1 MTDHHPQTSR
11 PVGPPPT
18 ARQQRYLRRLALERG
33 VSFVPPRTCFE
44 ASRTIDQLLGR
55 SPDSR
60 ADRRR
65 EIRAVQDDLARGDGD
80 AARVRQDE
88 VSGYGSNC
96 RWSHRVHDE

>member
-1 MTDHHPQTSR
+1 MTDHHPQTSQ

-18 ARQQRYLRRLALERG
+18 PRQQRYLRQLALERG

-55 SPDSR
+55 SPQLR

-65 EIRAVQDDLARGDGD
+65 ETRAVQDDLARGAGD
-80 AARVRQDE
+80 AARVHE
-88 VSGYGSNC
+88 HEISGYGSTATWKG
-96 RWSHRVHDE
+96 RDS